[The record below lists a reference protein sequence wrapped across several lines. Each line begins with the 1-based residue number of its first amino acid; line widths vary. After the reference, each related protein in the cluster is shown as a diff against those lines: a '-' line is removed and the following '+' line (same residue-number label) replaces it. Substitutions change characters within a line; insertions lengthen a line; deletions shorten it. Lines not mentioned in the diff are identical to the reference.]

1 MIDDESLIIF
11 FGECGTG
18 KTSLMMHFA
27 DEYVKKCWAE
37 RLELNEYV
45 LRCLNAERETPLSYP
60 TVPPVYS
67 NTDFILQDN
76 KGRIVK
82 PIHIRGNDLGI
93 NKDEEKNYKYIYP
106 ASLVIL
112 DEAHNEF
119 NTKGEPL
126 SRGQR
131 DFFNKRR
138 HNRLKIMLAS
148 PRAVLIHKDIRGSG
162 AYGVE
167 VRHMVNTYSQ
177 FGTLRSSKWYCREF
191 PEECELERYIKS
203 DGAEGYYI
211 NTFYEHKGNVF
222 DLYDSFAFAPD
233 FAPPDGEEYYSDNF

>member
-1 MIDDESLIIF
+1 MIEDESLIIF

-27 DEYVKKCWAE
+27 DEYVKKLWGE

-45 LRCLNAERETPLSYP
+45 IRGLNVDRKKPLNAP
-60 TVPPVYS
+60 TVPPIYS
-67 NTDFILQDN
+67 NTEFILHDHN
-76 KGRIVK
+76 GRTVK
-82 PIHIRGNDLGI
+82 PIHIKGNELGL
-93 NKDEEKNYKYIYP
+93 NNNEESDYKYIYP
-106 ASLVIL
+106 ASLILL

-119 NTKGEPL
+119 NSKGESL
-126 SRGQR
+126 ARGQR

-167 VRHMVNTYSQ
+167 VRRMVNSYSR
-177 FGTLRSSKWYCREF
+177 FGTLISSKWYCREF
-191 PEECELERYIKS
+191 TEECELERYIKS
-203 DGAEGYYI
+203 DGAEGRSI
-211 NTFYEHKGNVF
+211 QTVYEHKGNVF
-222 DLYDSFAFAPD
+222 DLYDSFAFVTD
-233 FAPPDGEEYYSDNF
+233 FAPPDGKEYYK